1 MIGLLSRFLLFH
13 CRAKF
18 YHSVP
23 VISNLCAAGCE
34 LCVSSCELRVS
45 SKGVLVVESE
55 TSAEQLT
62 TVGTERMKRM
72 VQIEITSE
80 EAQMLMEILEAYL
93 SDLRMEIADTE
104 QMDFREGLKRREVF
118 LKELIQRLKETG

>member
-1 MIGLLSRFLLFH
+1 LDGAI
-13 CRAKF
+13 
-18 YHSVP
+18 
-23 VISNLCAAGCE
+23 
-34 LCVSSCELRVS
+34 
-45 SKGVLVVESE
+45 
-55 TSAEQLT
+55 
-62 TVGTERMKRM
+62 ERMKRM

-80 EAQMLMEILEAYL
+80 EAQMLLEILETYL